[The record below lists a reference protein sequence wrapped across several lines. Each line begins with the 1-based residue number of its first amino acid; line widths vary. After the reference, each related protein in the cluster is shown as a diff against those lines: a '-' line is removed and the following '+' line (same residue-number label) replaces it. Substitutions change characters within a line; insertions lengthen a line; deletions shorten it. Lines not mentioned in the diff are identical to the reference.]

1 MESLKYRVFSVFF
14 KIIIKIFFS
23 QISSVKCF
31 NILCAGKFDRHNF
44 IRREKKGGGDERA
57 SFSVILK
64 YVVFI
69 VNKYCRFW

>member
-1 MESLKYRVFSVFF
+1 MPLSRIMESLKYRVFSVFF

-44 IRREKKGGGDERA
+44 IRREKKGVGGERA

-69 VNKYCRFW
+69 VN